1 MKENIK
7 GIIFDVDGVLKFQG
21 KIYPGAIETIN
32 SLRDKGTV
40 LRFLTNS
47 TLESCKSCT
56 EKLRKAGFHIFYDE
70 VITAS
75 YATAVYLRELNLKS
89 CWIMLER
96 EGLNEF
102 KDFNQDTK
110 NPEYI
115 VIGESDIGGQVLQ
128 YNKGCTVLN
137 K

>member
-1 MKENIK
+1 MDKKNLSIK
-7 GIIFDVDGVLKFQG
+7 GIIFDIDGVLEFQG
-21 KIYPGAIETIN
+21 KIYDGAIETIN
-32 SLRDKGTV
+32 SLRDKGIV

-47 TLESCKSCT
+47 TLKSRKSCAD
-56 EKLRKAGFHIFYDE
+56 KLKKRGFQIFEEE

-75 YATAVYLRELNLKS
+75 YATALYLKKLNPKS

-102 KDFNQDTK
+102 RNFTRDME

-115 VIGESDIGGQVLQ
+115 VVGDNRSRYI
-128 YNKGCTVLN
+128 
-137 K
+137 